1 MYFKLLSYLGRFRK
15 QAILA
20 PLAVI
25 GEVALEIYIPFLM
38 ARIIDIGIAQKNVPY
53 IVETGLLM
61 IAAAVVSLAC
71 GAAGARLAAVAA
83 AGFAMEIRKAVFGK
97 IQDFSFSN
105 TDRFSTA
112 SLITRLTTDITFVQN
127 AFMMT
132 IRALVRSP
140 VMLVCAT
147 LMAVR
152 INADLSTV
160 FLVAIPFLGISLG
173 VMSTLAHKHF
183 LQMFAKYDAMN
194 SSLQEVLIAA
204 RVVKAFVREKFEDK
218 KFNAAAPDLRAAQK
232 KAEKIVIFNMPLMK
246 ANSSKV
252 LANKPRSAIACGIP
266 PCAPLK
272 GRYLINATSYVRC
285 IIFKHGGNCLSHH
298 QTDCRCPKMGQYQHC
313 DDCRYRPVTLSGH
326 AAIRE
331 GAPSHTTRPPA
342 SPPPGPMS
350 MT

>member
-194 SSLQEVLIAA
+194 SSLQEVLISD
-204 RVVKAFVREKFEDK
+204 RDVKYFIIEKF
-218 KFNAAAPDLRAAQK
+218 
-232 KAEKIVIFNMPLMK
+232 
-246 ANSSKV
+246 
-252 LANKPRSAIACGIP
+252 
-266 PCAPLK
+266 
-272 GRYLINATSYVRC
+272 
-285 IIFKHGGNCLSHH
+285 
-298 QTDCRCPKMGQYQHC
+298 
-313 DDCRYRPVTLSGH
+313 
-326 AAIRE
+326 
-331 GAPSHTTRPPA
+331 
-342 SPPPGPMS
+342 
-350 MT
+350 

>member
-1 MYFKLLSYLGRFRK
+1 
-15 QAILA
+15 
-20 PLAVI
+20 
-25 GEVALEIYIPFLM
+25 M
-38 ARIIDIGIAQKNVPY
+38 ARIIDIGIAQKDVPY

-61 IAAAVVSLAC
+61 IAAALVSLAC

-152 INADLSTV
+152 INAELSAV
-160 FLVAIPFLGISLG
+160 FFVAIPFLGISLG

-183 LQMFAKYDAMN
+183 LKMFAKYDAMN
-194 SSLQEVLIAA
+194 SALQEMLIAI
-204 RVVKAFVREKFEDK
+204 RVVKAFVREQFENK
-218 KFNAAAPDLRAAQK
+218 KFNDSATDLRDAQK
-232 KAEKIVIFNMPLMK
+232 KAEKMVVFNMPLM
-246 ANSSKV
+246 NFSMQ
-252 LANKPRSAIACGIP
+252 ACLICIVWFGGNFIIQQKNG
-266 PCAPLK
+266 CIAPLDH
-272 GRYLINATSYVRC
+272 V
-285 IIFKHGGNCLSHH
+285 GNRRISGDVCHSH
-298 QTDCRCPKMGQYQHC
+298 P
-313 DDCRYRPVTLSGH
+313 
-326 AAIRE
+326 
-331 GAPSHTTRPPA
+331 
-342 SPPPGPMS
+342 
-350 MT
+350 